1 MIFNMKYQKWLSIIL
16 IAVVLLS
23 LAFCKKESQA
33 EKSGVDR
40 KLTATFYSNDG
51 CILKTDYV
59 QNGGAAVPPEEP
71 QMSYGMV
78 FQSWDADFSKVTKD
92 IEIHPVC
99 ENVTEKTNA
108 FAVISAYGKIGDTV
122 TVPVTLCG
130 QVCVAGFD
138 ITITYDPELLELVS
152 VAEDGAV
159 IYNDE
164 MLGKIRLNY
173 VSVENTE
180 ADVEICRLQFRI
192 KDGSGSIPV
201 TMELHSI
208 YACNGGLDSE
218 DDSMYV
224 PEAYLVGGNVHV
236 IS

>member
-1 MIFNMKYQKWLSIIL
+1 MKYQKLLSIL
-16 IAVVLLS
+16 LVAVVLLS
-23 LAFCKKESQA
+23 MACCKKEPQA
-33 EKSGVDR
+33 GSSGEDG
-40 KLTATFYSNDG
+40 KLAATFYSNDG
-51 CILKTDYV
+51 SILKTDYV
-59 QNGGAAVPPEEP
+59 QKGGTAVPPEEP
-71 QMSYGMV
+71 QMSYGMI
-78 FQSWDADFSKVTKD
+78 FQSWDTDFSKVTKD
-92 IEIHPVC
+92 IEIRPVC

-108 FAVISAYGKIGDTV
+108 FAVISAYGKVGDMV

-138 ITITYDPELLELVS
+138 ITITYDSEMLELIS

-159 IYNDE
+159 LYNDE
-164 MLGKIRLNY
+164 VPGKIRLNY

-180 ADVEICRLQFRI
+180 ADVDICRLQFQI
-192 KDGSGSIPV
+192 KGGSGSIPV

-208 YACNGGLDSE
+208 YACSNDMDTE